1 MNKFF
6 LLLFTAFSFFIFA
19 QTEEQIRL
27 EANPDYQPV
36 IDNSEYAQLLRE
48 LIEARESGDMQQYK
62 QIQNQIQIKFS
73 DRFVG
78 TPVSSSDQ
86 ILIPVDKEPVITG
99 SLPIGIEWADE
110 LKIFDGKIG
119 VSTGGNP
126 TPNRKMI
133 KLIADTLG
141 TLYAACITNWFSA
154 DTLAFFKSTDKG
166 FTWSSIKYIYA
177 GSNVRYQGFDI
188 DIADTANGR
197 WKIGIVVSLTPRG
210 GNGYSGTLAYGDMF
224 EDGSEFSAVV
234 VEPDTGITGCISP
247 AIVTDA
253 YNYSPGS
260 SFWYLTYQRVDT
272 TTGITQQV
280 IAAYSTNGGTSWLQ
294 DTVRAGFND
303 YQLDIDYAKTDT
315 FFVYVLLTNNVTST
329 NENLRLRYIP
339 LTQLGTSS
347 SWLQYNVAN
356 TTNPEFDGMI
366 AVNRATNQ
374 IAVVHTTD
382 VGGNKNIEYAYS
394 LNGKVPFTQNVAL
407 ATQSNDEE
415 RPSIHSPY
423 NQAGAFRVAYIIKDT
438 SDKVL
443 YKGTTDI
450 QNFTASPTSVSR
462 VNHSS
467 TSIIPSVCG
476 FQIGGGFAGGVVYA
490 GFGPNN
496 LYFNSSNLTTDVEDE
511 LISPENF
518 ALYQNYP
525 NPFNPSTKIVWQS
538 PVSGWQTLKVYD
550 VLGNEVATLVNE
562 YREAG
567 RNEVTFDAGSLS
579 SGLYIYTLRNGKF
592 ISSRKMMLI
601 K

>member
-6 LLLFTAFSFFIFA
+6 LLIFTAFSFFIFA

-224 EDGSEFSAVV
+224 EDGSEFSAVL

-253 YNYSPGS
+253 YDYYPYESY
-260 SFWYLTYQRVDT
+260 WYITYQRVDT

-294 DTVRAGFND
+294 DTVRTGFND

-315 FFVYVLLTNNVTST
+315 FFVYVLLTNNATTT

-356 TTNPEFDGMI
+356 STNPENDGMM

-423 NQAGAFRVAYIIKDT
+423 NQAGAFRVVYIIKDT

-579 SGLYIYTLRNGKF
+579 SGLYIYTLKNGKF

>member
-62 QIQNQIQIKFS
+62 QIRNQIQIKFS